1 MSEFFIA
8 RRVIHGH
15 SLLLEHFPMA
25 GAFLSETVAF
35 SVEFSKL
42 NIAIPQVRLT
52 RYRRILFCAQY
63 PKA

>member
-1 MSEFFIA
+1 
-8 RRVIHGH
+8 
-15 SLLLEHFPMA
+15 LLLEHFPTA